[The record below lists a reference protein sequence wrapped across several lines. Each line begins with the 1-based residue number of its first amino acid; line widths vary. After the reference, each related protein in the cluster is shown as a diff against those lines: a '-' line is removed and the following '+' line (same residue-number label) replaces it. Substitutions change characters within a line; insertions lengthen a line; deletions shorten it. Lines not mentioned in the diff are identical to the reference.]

1 MSILKTDLT
10 LFENLSDWKYK
21 ENFTTV
27 MSEFGE
33 LDIHFVDENSTSD
46 ECVLLLHGN
55 PTWGYLYRNMIDPLK
70 ENGYR
75 VVVPDLPGFGKSDK
89 FSVRYNYSYE
99 GFVDWMSQFIENTD
113 LKNITLFC
121 QDWGGLIGLRL
132 AAKYGDRFEKI
143 VAANTGL
150 PTGKAPLSEG
160 FAVFREFLQIKPDLH
175 VAGQVRNGT
184 TKGIDENAL
193 AAYNAPFPDD
203 DHKQGVRQFPNLVPG
218 TPRTPSAEPNK
229 EAWKI
234 LREWKKPFL
243 CAFSDKDPI
252 FSGVENSF
260 YKLIPGCKDMPH
272 VTIENAGHFLQE
284 DQPKACVEAILSIKD
299 I

>member
-33 LDIHFVDENSTSD
+33 LDIYFVDENSTSD

-132 AAKYGDRFEKI
+132 AAKYSDRFEKI

-234 LREWKKPFL
+234 LREWEKPFL

-284 DQPKACVEAILSIKD
+284 DQPEACVDAILSIKN

>member
-1 MSILKTDLT
+1 MSVLKTDLT

-132 AAKYGDRFEKI
+132 AAKYSDRFEKI

-160 FAVFREFLQIKPDLH
+160 FAVFREFLQIKSDLH

-184 TKGIDENAL
+184 TKGINENAL

-272 VTIENAGHFLQE
+272 VTIEDAGHFLQE
-284 DQPKACVEAILSIKD
+284 DQPEACVDAILSIKN

>member
-1 MSILKTDLT
+1 MSILKTNLT

-27 MSEFGE
+27 TSEFGE

-132 AAKYGDRFEKI
+132 AAKYSDRFEKI

>member
-1 MSILKTDLT
+1 MSVLKTDLT
-10 LFENLSDWKYK
+10 LFENLSDWEYK

-27 MSEFGE
+27 TSEFGE

-160 FAVFREFLQIKPDLH
+160 FAVFREFLQIKSDLH

-184 TKGIDENAL
+184 TKGINENAL
-193 AAYNAPFPDD
+193 AAYNAPFPDV

-229 EAWKI
+229 EAWRI

-252 FSGVENSF
+252 FAGVENSF

-272 VTIENAGHFLQE
+272 VTIEDAGHFLQE
-284 DQPKACVEAILSIKD
+284 DQPEACVDAILSIKN

>member
-132 AAKYGDRFEKI
+132 AAKYGERFEKI

-160 FAVFREFLQIKPDLH
+160 FAVFREFLQIKPELH

-184 TKGIDENAL
+184 TKGIDDNAL
-193 AAYNAPFPDD
+193 VAYNAPFPDD

-234 LREWKKPFL
+234 LREWNKPFL

-272 VTIENAGHFLQE
+272 VTIEDAGHFLQE
-284 DQPKACVEAILSIKD
+284 DQPKACVDAILSIKD

>member
-10 LFENLSDWKYK
+10 LFENLSDWKFK

-27 MSEFGE
+27 TSEFGE
-33 LDIHFVDENSTSD
+33 LDIHFVDENSTND

-160 FAVFREFLQIKPDLH
+160 FAVFREFLQIKSDLH

-184 TKGIDENAL
+184 TKGINENAL

-229 EAWKI
+229 EARKI

-272 VTIENAGHFLQE
+272 VTIEDAGHFLQE
-284 DQPKACVEAILSIKD
+284 DQPEACVDAILSIKN

>member
-1 MSILKTDLT
+1 
-10 LFENLSDWKYK
+10 
-21 ENFTTV
+21 
-27 MSEFGE
+27 
-33 LDIHFVDENSTSD
+33 
-46 ECVLLLHGN
+46 
-55 PTWGYLYRNMIDPLK
+55 MIDPLK

-175 VAGQVRNGT
+175 VGGQVRNGT

-260 YKLIPGCKDMPH
+260 YKLIPGCNDMPH
-272 VTIENAGHFLQE
+272 VTIQNAGHFLQE
-284 DQPKACVEAILSIKD
+284 DQPNACVEAILSIKD

>member
-132 AAKYGDRFEKI
+132 AAKYSDRFEKI

-234 LREWKKPFL
+234 LREWNKPFL

-272 VTIENAGHFLQE
+272 VTIEDAGHFLQE
-284 DQPKACVEAILSIKD
+284 DQPKASVDAILSIKD

>member
-10 LFENLSDWKYK
+10 LFENLSDWKFK

-27 MSEFGE
+27 TSEFGE

-175 VAGQVRNGT
+175 VGGQVRNGT
-184 TKGIDENAL
+184 TKGINENAL

-272 VTIENAGHFLQE
+272 VTIQNAGHFLQE
-284 DQPKACVEAILSIKD
+284 DQPNACVEAILSIKD

>member
-10 LFENLSDWKYK
+10 LFENLSDWKFK

-27 MSEFGE
+27 TSEFGE

-132 AAKYGDRFEKI
+132 AAKYSDRFEKI

-203 DHKQGVRQFPNLVPG
+203 AHKQGVRQFPNLVPG

-284 DQPKACVEAILSIKD
+284 DQPEACVDAILSIKN

>member
-46 ECVLLLHGN
+46 ECALLLHGN

-175 VAGQVRNGT
+175 VGGQVRNGT
-184 TKGIDENAL
+184 TKGINENAL

-272 VTIENAGHFLQE
+272 VTIQNAGHFLQE
-284 DQPKACVEAILSIKD
+284 DQPNACVEAILSIKD

>member
-1 MSILKTDLT
+1 MSVLKTDLT
-10 LFENLSDWKYK
+10 LFENLSDWENK

-27 MSEFGE
+27 TSEFGE

-132 AAKYGDRFEKI
+132 AAKYDDRFEKI

-160 FAVFREFLQIKPDLH
+160 FAVFREFLQIKSDLH

-184 TKGIDENAL
+184 TKGINENAL

-272 VTIENAGHFLQE
+272 VTIEDAGHFLQE
-284 DQPKACVEAILSIKD
+284 DQPEACVDAILSIKN

>member
-1 MSILKTDLT
+1 MSVLKTDLT
-10 LFENLSDWKYK
+10 LFENLSDWEYK

-27 MSEFGE
+27 TSEFGE

-70 ENGYR
+70 DNGYR

-113 LKNITLFC
+113 LKNITLYC

-160 FAVFREFLQIKPDLH
+160 FAVFREFLQIKSDLH

-184 TKGIDENAL
+184 TKGINENAL

-272 VTIENAGHFLQE
+272 VTIEDAGHFLQE
-284 DQPKACVEAILSIKD
+284 DQPEACVDAILSIKN

>member
-10 LFENLSDWKYK
+10 LFENLSDWKFK

-27 MSEFGE
+27 KSEFGD
-33 LDIHFVDENSTSD
+33 LDIHFVDENSSSD

-55 PTWGYLYRNMIDPLK
+55 PTWGYLYRNMISPLK

-132 AAKYGDRFEKI
+132 AAKYADRFEKI

-184 TKGIDENAL
+184 TKGIDEYAL
-193 AAYNAPFPDD
+193 SAYNAPFPDEE
-203 DHKQGVRQFPNLVPG
+203 HKQGVRQFPNLVPG

-272 VTIENAGHFLQE
+272 VTIKDAGHFLQE
-284 DQPKACVEAILSIKD
+284 DQPEACVDAILSIKD

>member
-1 MSILKTDLT
+1 MSVLKTDLT
-10 LFENLSDWKYK
+10 LFENLSDWEYK

-27 MSEFGE
+27 TSEFGE

-175 VAGQVRNGT
+175 VGGQVRNGT

-260 YKLIPGCKDMPH
+260 YKLIPGCNDMPH
-272 VTIENAGHFLQE
+272 VTIQNAGHFLQE
-284 DQPKACVEAILSIKD
+284 DQPNACVEAILSIKD

>member
-27 MSEFGE
+27 TSEFGE

-70 ENGYR
+70 DNGYR

-99 GFVDWMSQFIENTD
+99 GFVDWMSQFIEKTD

-284 DQPKACVEAILSIKD
+284 DQPNACVEAILSIKD

>member
-1 MSILKTDLT
+1 MSILKTNLT
-10 LFENLSDWKYK
+10 LFENLSDWEYK

-27 MSEFGE
+27 TSEFGE

-260 YKLIPGCKDMPH
+260 YKLIPGCNDMPH

-284 DQPKACVEAILSIKD
+284 DQPNACVEAILSIKD

>member
-33 LDIHFVDENSTSD
+33 LDIHFVDENSSSD
-46 ECVLLLHGN
+46 ECALLLHGN

-160 FAVFREFLQIKPDLH
+160 FAVFREFLQIKPALH

-184 TKGIDENAL
+184 TKGIDDNAL
-193 AAYNAPFPDD
+193 VAYNAPFPDD

-234 LREWKKPFL
+234 LREWNKPFL

-252 FSGVENSF
+252 FAGVENSF

-272 VTIENAGHFLQE
+272 VTIEDAGHFLQE
-284 DQPKACVEAILSIKD
+284 DQPKACVDAILSIKD

>member
-70 ENGYR
+70 DNGYR

-184 TKGIDENAL
+184 TKGIDDNAL
-193 AAYNAPFPDD
+193 VAYNAPFPDD
-203 DHKQGVRQFPNLVPG
+203 EHKQGVRQFPNLVPG

-234 LREWKKPFL
+234 LREWNKPFL

-272 VTIENAGHFLQE
+272 VTIEDAGHFLQE
-284 DQPKACVEAILSIKD
+284 DQPKACVDAILSIKD

>member
-27 MSEFGE
+27 TSEFGE

-229 EAWKI
+229 ETWKI

>member
-27 MSEFGE
+27 TSEFGE

-132 AAKYGDRFEKI
+132 AAKYSDRFEKI

-272 VTIENAGHFLQE
+272 VTIEDAGHFLQE
-284 DQPKACVEAILSIKD
+284 DQPKASVEAILSIKD

>member
-1 MSILKTDLT
+1 MSVLKTDLT

-160 FAVFREFLQIKPDLH
+160 FAVFREFLQIKSDLH

-184 TKGIDENAL
+184 TKGINENAL

-272 VTIENAGHFLQE
+272 VTIEDAGHFLQE
-284 DQPKACVEAILSIKD
+284 DQPKACVDAILSIKD

>member
-1 MSILKTDLT
+1 MSVLKTDLT

-132 AAKYGDRFEKI
+132 AAKYSDRFEKI

-234 LREWKKPFL
+234 LREWEKPFL

-284 DQPKACVEAILSIKD
+284 DQPNACVEAILSIKD

>member
-27 MSEFGE
+27 TSEFGE

-175 VAGQVRNGT
+175 VGGQVRNGT

>member
-1 MSILKTDLT
+1 
-10 LFENLSDWKYK
+10 
-21 ENFTTV
+21 
-27 MSEFGE
+27 
-33 LDIHFVDENSTSD
+33 
-46 ECVLLLHGN
+46 
-55 PTWGYLYRNMIDPLK
+55 MIDPLK

-132 AAKYGDRFEKI
+132 AAKYSDRFEKI

-203 DHKQGVRQFPNLVPG
+203 AHKQGVRQFPNLVPG

-234 LREWKKPFL
+234 LREWEKPFL

-284 DQPKACVEAILSIKD
+284 DQPNACVEAILSIKD

>member
-1 MSILKTDLT
+1 MSVLKTDLT
-10 LFENLSDWKYK
+10 LFENLSDWEYK

-27 MSEFGE
+27 TSEFGE

-160 FAVFREFLQIKPDLH
+160 FAVFREFLQIKSDLH

-184 TKGIDENAL
+184 TKGINENAL

-252 FSGVENSF
+252 FSGVENSC

-272 VTIENAGHFLQE
+272 LTIEDAGHFLQE
-284 DQPKACVEAILSIKD
+284 DQPEACVDAILSIKN

>member
-1 MSILKTDLT
+1 M
-10 LFENLSDWKYK
+10 
-21 ENFTTV
+21 
-27 MSEFGE
+27 
-33 LDIHFVDENSTSD
+33 
-46 ECVLLLHGN
+46 HGN
-55 PTWGYLYRNMIDPLK
+55 PTWGYLYRNMINPLK
-70 ENGYR
+70 ESGYR
-75 VVVPDLPGFGKSDK
+75 VIVPDLPGFGKSDK
-89 FSVRYNYSYE
+89 FSVRYNYTYE
-99 GFVDWMSQFIENTD
+99 GFVEWMSQFVESLD

-132 AAKYGDRFEKI
+132 AAKYDDRFQKI
-143 VAANTGL
+143 ITANTGL
-150 PTGKAPLSEG
+150 PTGKAPLSDG

-184 TKGIDENAL
+184 TKGINDDAL

-229 EAWKI
+229 EAWNI
-234 LREWKKPFL
+234 LRTWEKPFL

-260 YKLIPGCKDMPH
+260 YKLVPGCKDMPH

-284 DQPKACVEAILSIKD
+284 DQPEACVNAILSIKD
-299 I
+299 L

>member
-10 LFENLSDWKYK
+10 LFENLSDWEYK

-175 VAGQVRNGT
+175 VGGQVRNGT

-272 VTIENAGHFLQE
+272 VTIQNAGHFLQE
-284 DQPKACVEAILSIKD
+284 DQPNACVEAILSIKD

>member
-132 AAKYGDRFEKI
+132 SAKYSDRFEKI

-234 LREWKKPFL
+234 LREWEKPFL

-284 DQPKACVEAILSIKD
+284 DQPNACVEAILSIKD

>member
-132 AAKYGDRFEKI
+132 AAKYSDRFEKI

-184 TKGIDENAL
+184 TKGINENAL

-234 LREWKKPFL
+234 LREWEKPFL

-284 DQPKACVEAILSIKD
+284 DQPNACVEAILSIKD

>member
-1 MSILKTDLT
+1 MSILKTNLT
-10 LFENLSDWKYK
+10 LFENLSDWEYK

-27 MSEFGE
+27 TSEFGE

-132 AAKYGDRFEKI
+132 AAKYSDRFEKI

>member
-10 LFENLSDWKYK
+10 LFENLSDWKFK

-27 MSEFGE
+27 TSEFGE
-33 LDIHFVDENSTSD
+33 LNIHFVDENSTSD

-229 EAWKI
+229 EALKI

-272 VTIENAGHFLQE
+272 VTIQNAGHFLQE
-284 DQPKACVEAILSIKD
+284 DQPNACVEAILSIKD

>member
-10 LFENLSDWKYK
+10 LFENLSDWKFK

-27 MSEFGE
+27 TSEFGE

-70 ENGYR
+70 DNGYR

-175 VAGQVRNGT
+175 VGGQVRNGT

-284 DQPKACVEAILSIKD
+284 DQPEACVDAILSIKN

>member
-234 LREWKKPFL
+234 LREWEKPFL

-260 YKLIPGCKDMPH
+260 YKLIPGCKDMPL

-284 DQPKACVEAILSIKD
+284 DQPNACVEAILSIKD